1 MRAAGYC
8 LVASTVLMF
17 ALVEASKVSM
27 DVWMSAWSEK
37 RLGNTAGVRNNL
49 LTPIKQHINHDMNT

>member
-49 LTPIKQHINHDMNT
+49 LTPIKQHK